1 MRTLGRAQ
9 TIESHD
15 LLANRA
21 ANRIDTRAGGVII
34 DEHSTCTTLPQP
46 AAELRIVESK
56 SVSKHVEKGALGINI
71 KEVGFAVHLY

>member
-1 MRTLGRAQ
+1 
-9 TIESHD
+9 
-15 LLANRA
+15 
-21 ANRIDTRAGGVII
+21 VII
-34 DEHSTCTTLPQP
+34 DEHSTCTALPQP